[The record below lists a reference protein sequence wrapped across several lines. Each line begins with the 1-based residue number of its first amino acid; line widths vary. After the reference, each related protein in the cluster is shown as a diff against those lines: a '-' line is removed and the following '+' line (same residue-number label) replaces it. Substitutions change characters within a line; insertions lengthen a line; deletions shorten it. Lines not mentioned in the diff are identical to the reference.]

1 METSVVPALS
11 SPSRL
16 PPYGNAIRPVPEPL
30 LEVAVGPH
38 HCASV
43 QIIAIEVISLTGPPT
58 QILFMKQSISLNAK
72 LRWPDV
78 RDHYVVVYEGH
89 AIGTIHRSGD
99 SWSWSISVPMGL
111 PDWSIGNASSL
122 HEGIKALGNAWAGI
136 LKSTSAERL
145 QRAWDLERAAE
156 ARNTGFEANTNT

>member
-1 METSVVPALS
+1 LETSVVPALS

-16 PPYGNAIRPVPEPL
+16 PRYGDAIRLVPEPL
-30 LEVAVGPH
+30 LEVAVGPL
-38 HCASV
+38 HCEAV
-43 QIIAIEVISLTGPPT
+43 QIIAIEVISLIGPPT

-72 LRWPDV
+72 LRGPDV

-156 ARNTGFEANTNT
+156 ARNTGFESNTNT